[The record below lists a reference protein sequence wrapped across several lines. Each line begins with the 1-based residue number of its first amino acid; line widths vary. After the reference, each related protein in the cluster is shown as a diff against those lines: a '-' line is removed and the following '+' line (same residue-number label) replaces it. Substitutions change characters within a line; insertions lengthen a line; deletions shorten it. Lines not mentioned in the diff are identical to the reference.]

1 MAQTAPTQTA
11 TPPAAPAGATPNM
24 NSATIP
30 PGDAS
35 REEALAG
42 SVSCTGCHGPMGV
55 SVSPEFPRLAGQ
67 HPDSLT
73 GQLLI
78 LRAGIRPSQIT
89 NRVAAKLSDQDISD
103 LLAYFTAQRRPG
115 RAGRCTGRRGAK
127 RDASGALERPV
138 IACAVCHGDKG
149 MGVNDL
155 QIAVIRHQ
163 LPEYAVSVMNECKNL
178 STNGTPLSTAM
189 SLEMKPLSDQRNSI
203 GIRLIPARKWCRNL

>member
-1 MAQTAPTQTA
+1 MKHPGQMRWTGLAFGGMFAALGDGAVLSAGVMAQTAPTQTA
-11 TPPAAPAGATPNM
+11 TPPAAPAGATPNL

-78 LRAGIRPSQIT
+78 QRAATRPSQIM

-103 LLAYFTAQRRPG
+103 LVVYFTAQEVG
-115 RAGRCTGRRGAK
+115 DARAGQ
-127 RDASGALERPV
+127 DAALAAAGPSATRQ
-138 IACAVCHGDKG
+138 A
-149 MGVNDL
+149 L
-155 QIAVIRHQ
+155 
-163 LPEYAVSVMNECKNL
+163 
-178 STNGTPLSTAM
+178 
-189 SLEMKPLSDQRNSI
+189 RNAQSS
-203 GIRLIPARKWCRNL
+203 PARSATVTKVWA